1 MAQMTQR
8 LPHNMTA
15 SPPSFWKQVLL
26 RLWRDARAGELRLL
40 VLGVALAVAAVSA
53 VAFLGD
59 RLERGLSRD
68 AAQLI
73 GGDLVVSA
81 DRAASERWRQRV
93 AELGLKQSHTASFPS
108 MVRADESH
116 DSATRLVAMKAVDA
130 AYPLR
135 GKVLLAGGIKGTGP
149 APGEVWVDQQV
160 LDSLGVK
167 LGERIGVGESWL
179 VASAVIDTEPDRGGG
194 FLAFAPRLMLN
205 MADVAGTR
213 LIQPAS
219 RLNYRMAI
227 AAEPGQA
234 AALRTLQQELKAR
247 IDAGEWRG
255 ARLES
260 LENGRPELQQTL
272 ERGER
277 FLSLVALLAALLSSV
292 AVALAARDFAARHV
306 DETALLRVLGQR
318 SRRVGGVY
326 AMEFLLVGLGASLLG
341 LLLGWALH
349 WALLALL
356 GDLVAVQLPPAGP
369 MPYGLGLGLGLCL
382 LVSFG
387 LPPVLRLAGVPP
399 LRVLRRD
406 VQPAASGAWWA
417 ALAGLVGAAVLLM
430 AVARDATLGALTLGG
445 FALAGALLLGLALLA
460 VWLLPRVVRGGGWVK
475 LAVRQLASR
484 PGLAAAQV
492 AALGLGLLA
501 LALLALV
508 RTDLLDSW
516 RMATPDKGPDR
527 FVINLL
533 PDQGEGFR
541 KILQQS
547 GVEPLDWHP
556 MFRGR
561 LTAINDKPVK
571 EMKFETGRAQRLV
584 EREFNLSHS
593 ADMPQHNKAVAG
605 DWMAD
610 APPKAGE
617 ATGNGISVE
626 DGLAKELGLKLGDTM
641 SFDIAGQIVSA
652 RVTQFREV
660 DWASMRVNF
669 FVIFQRSQMPE
680 VPSTW
685 IATFRAPKGGG
696 SQLDR
701 QLSSQFPNVTLVDV
715 SAQIAQVQG
724 VMNQIGQAVQLLF
737 GFTLAAG
744 LVVLMGAMTA
754 TREARVREA
763 ALWRAMGA
771 QRALLARV
779 QRSELLLLGGLAG
792 AIAGLLA
799 LGLGALLAH
808 YVFQFAWTPKP
819 WVPLGSMVVG
829 ALLAWAAGYWGLR
842 GVLRRPVVQTLREA
856 AVE

>member
-1 MAQMTQR
+1 M
-8 LPHNMTA
+8 
-15 SPPSFWKQVLL
+15 
-26 RLWRDARAGELRLL
+26 

-81 DRAASERWRQRV
+81 DRPASERWRQRV
-93 AELGLKQSHTASFPS
+93 AELGLQQSHTASFPS

-130 AYPLR
+130 GYPLR
-135 GKVLLAGGIKGTGP
+135 GRVLLADGAKGKGP

-167 LGERIGVGESWL
+167 LGERIGVGEAWL
-179 VASAVIDTEPDRGGG
+179 RAAAVIETEPDRGGG

-205 MADVAGTR
+205 QADLQATQLV
-213 LIQPAS
+213 QPAS

-234 AALRTLQQELKAR
+234 AALRSLQQELKAH
-247 IDAGEWRG
+247 IDGGEWRG

-326 AMEFLLVGLGASLLG
+326 AMEFLLVGLLASLLG

-417 ALAGLVGAAVLLM
+417 ALAGLAGAAVLLM

-460 VWLLPRVVRGGGWVK
+460 VWLLPRVVRGGGWVR

-484 PGLAAAQV
+484 PALAAAQV

-508 RTDLLDSW
+508 RTDLLESW
-516 RMATPDKGPDR
+516 RMSTPDKGPDR

-533 PDQGEGFR
+533 PDQGDGFR
-541 KILQQS
+541 KTLEQA
-547 GVEPLDWHP
+547 GVQPLDWHP

-571 EMKFETGRAQRLV
+571 DMKFETGRAQRLV

-593 ADMPQHNKAVAG
+593 AEMPQHNKGLTG
-605 DWMAD
+605 DWQAD
-610 APPKAGE
+610 AAE
-617 ATGNGISVE
+617 GNGISVE

-652 RVTQFREV
+652 KVTQMREV

-685 IATFRAPKGGG
+685 IATFRAPKGGAA
-696 SQLDR
+696 QLDR

-771 QRALLARV
+771 QRSLLARV

-792 AIAGLLA
+792 GIAGLLA

-808 YVFQFAWTPKP
+808 YVFQFEWTPKP
-819 WVPLGSMVVG
+819 WVPLGTLVVG
-829 ALLAWAAGYWGLR
+829 ALLAWAAGYLGLR

-856 AVE
+856 AAE